1 MRDEARALS
10 AMQGTWVVMRREL
23 RALLQDRRS
32 VTMMIVFGLV
42 LPVVIGNSGAGTKG
56 NPKLILGILTEV
68 LVFPYI
74 AGLQA
79 ALTSFIGEREHGTL
93 GPLLATPLSNV
104 SIFAGKLLGAAYLP
118 SLVTSAVGFV
128 AFISILHG
136 KASDPLNDKV
146 VAHSSFAFTIVLSLV
161 AGFTMVALGLLLG
174 SKAKSV
180 RGAQAITAVVVFP
193 VIFGVQVLAF
203 IVVDHSALFAWS
215 VLAGLVVAIIAGL
228 VFAARLW
235 NREEALVS
243 SG

>member
-1 MRDEARALS
+1 MTDDVRALS
-10 AMQGTWVVMRREL
+10 ALSGTWVVMRREL

-32 VTMMIVFGLV
+32 VTMMLIFGLL
-42 LPVVIGNSGAGTKG
+42 LPIVIANSAGRATGK
-56 NPKLILGILTEV
+56 PEVILGILTEV

-79 ALTSFIGEREHGTL
+79 ALTAFVGEREHGTL
-93 GPLLATPLSNV
+93 GPLLATPLSNT

-128 AFISILHG
+128 AFIGFLRG
-136 KASDPLNDKV
+136 KPGDPFTV
-146 VAHSSFAFTIVLSLV
+146 VPRGALIEMVALSLV
-161 AGFTMVALGLLLG
+161 AGFAMVVLGLLFG

-193 VIFGVQVLAF
+193 VIFGVQLLAL
-203 IVVDHSALFAWS
+203 IVVNHTALFAWT
-215 VLAGLVVAIIAGL
+215 VLAGLVVVIVAGL

-243 SG
+243 AG

>member
-1 MRDEARALS
+1 MRDDVRSLPAFA
-10 AMQGTWVVMRREL
+10 GTWVVMRREL

-32 VTMMIVFGLV
+32 VTMMVIFGLA
-42 LPVVIGNSGAGTKG
+42 LPILIASTAVSSRGKQEVILAV
-56 NPKLILGILTEV
+56 LTEV

-118 SLVTSAVGFV
+118 GLATSIIGFV
-128 AFISILHG
+128 AFIVRLRG
-136 KASDPLNDKV
+136 TAGDPFRV
-146 VAHSSFAFTIVLSLV
+146 VRHSTLIEMIALSLV
-161 AGFTMVALGLLLG
+161 AGFAMVALGLLLG
-174 SKAKSV
+174 SKSKSV

-193 VIFGVQVLAF
+193 VIFGVQLLAL
-203 IVVDHSALFAWS
+203 VVVNHTPLFAWS
-215 VLAGLVVAIIAGL
+215 ILIGIVVVIVLGLA
-228 VFAARLW
+228 FASRVW

>member
-1 MRDEARALS
+1 MRDDVRSLPGLA
-10 AMQGTWVVMRREL
+10 GTWVVMRREL

-32 VTMMIVFGLV
+32 ITMMVIFGLALPILIASTAVASKGKQEVV
-42 LPVVIGNSGAGTKG
+42 LAV
-56 NPKLILGILTEV
+56 LTEV

-118 SLVTSAVGFV
+118 GLATSIIGFV
-128 AFISILHG
+128 AFVVRLRGTSG
-136 KASDPLNDKV
+136 DPFRV
-146 VAHSSFAFTIVLSLV
+146 VHHDTLIEMIALSLV
-161 AGFTMVALGLLLG
+161 AGFAMVALGLLLG
-174 SKAKSV
+174 SKSKSV

-193 VIFGVQVLAF
+193 VIFGVQVLAL
-203 IVVDHSALFAWS
+203 VVVNHTALFAWS
-215 VLAGLVVAIIAGL
+215 ILIGIVVLIVLGLI
-228 VFAARLW
+228 FASRVW

>member
-1 MRDEARALS
+1 MTDEVRTLSALS
-10 AMQGTWVVMRREL
+10 GTWVVMRREL

-32 VTMMIVFGLV
+32 VTMMLIFGLL
-42 LPVVIGNSGAGTKG
+42 LPIVIANSAGRVRGK
-56 NPKLILGILTEV
+56 PEVILGLLTEV

-79 ALTSFIGEREHGTL
+79 ALTAFVGEREHGTL
-93 GPLLATPLSNV
+93 GPLLATPLSNT
-104 SIFAGKLLGAAYLP
+104 SIFAGKLLGAAYIP
-118 SLVTSAVGFV
+118 SLVTSAVSFV
-128 AFISILHG
+128 AFIGFLHG
-136 KASDPLNDKV
+136 KPGDPFLI
-146 VAHSSFAFTIVLSLV
+146 VAHATLIEMVALSLV
-161 AGFTMVALGLLLG
+161 ASFTMVALGLLIG

-193 VIFGVQVLAF
+193 VIFGVQLLAL
-203 IVVDHSALFAWS
+203 IVVDHSALFAWG

>member
-1 MRDEARALS
+1 MRDEVRALP
-10 AMQGTWVVMRREL
+10 ALTGTFVVMRREL

-32 VTMMIVFGLV
+32 VTMMLIFGLV
-42 LPVVIGNSGAGTKG
+42 LPIVIANGAIGARG
-56 NPKLILGILTEV
+56 RPDIVLVIMTEV

-79 ALTSFIGEREHGTL
+79 ALTAFVGEREHGTL

-104 SIFAGKLLGAAYLP
+104 SIFAGKLLGAAYVP
-118 SLVTSAVGFV
+118 SLATSAIGFT
-128 AFISILHG
+128 ALFLRG
-136 KASDPLNDKV
+136 KAADP
-146 VAHSSFAFTIVLSLV
+146 FTIVSHGVLLETVVLSLV
-161 AGFTMVALGLLLG
+161 AGFAMVVLGLLFG

-193 VIFGVQVLAF
+193 VIFGVQALAF
-203 IVVDHSALFAWS
+203 VVVRESAWIAWSIMLGFAVAIVVSVGLSAR
-215 VLAGLVVAIIAGL
+215 I
-228 VFAARLW
+228 W

>member
-1 MRDEARALS
+1 MRDEVRALPTLT
-10 AMQGTWVVMRREL
+10 GTFVVMRREL

-32 VTMMIVFGLV
+32 VTMMLIFGLV
-42 LPVVIGNSGAGTKG
+42 LPIVIANGAIGARG
-56 NPKLILGILTEV
+56 RPDIVLVIMTEV

-79 ALTSFIGEREHGTL
+79 ALTAFVGEREHGTL

-104 SIFAGKLLGAAYLP
+104 SIFAGKLLGAAYVP
-118 SLVTSAVGFV
+118 SLATSAIGFT
-128 AFISILHG
+128 AFLLFLRG
-136 KASDPLNDKV
+136 KAADP
-146 VAHSSFAFTIVLSLV
+146 FTIVSHGVLLETVVLSLV
-161 AGFTMVALGLLLG
+161 AGFAMVVLGLLFG

-193 VIFGVQVLAF
+193 VIFGVQALAF
-203 IVVDHSALFAWS
+203 VVVRESAWIAWSIMLGFAVAIVVSVGLSAR
-215 VLAGLVVAIIAGL
+215 I
-228 VFAARLW
+228 W

>member
-10 AMQGTWVVMRREL
+10 SMQGTWVVMRREL

-32 VTMMIVFGLV
+32 VTMMIIFGLV
-42 LPVVIGNSGAGTKG
+42 LPIVIANSGAGTKG
-56 NPKLILGILTEV
+56 RPELILGILTEV

-74 AGLQA
+74 AGLQS
-79 ALTSFIGEREHGTL
+79 ALTSFVGEREHGTL

-104 SIFAGKLLGAAYLP
+104 SIFAGKLLGAAYIP
-118 SLVTSAVGFV
+118 SLVTSSVGFI
-128 AFISILHG
+128 AFTAILHG
-136 KASDPLNDKV
+136 KAGDPLTV
-146 VAHSSFAFTIVLSLV
+146 VSHSTFALMIVLSLV
-161 AGFTMVALGLLLG
+161 AGFTMVALGLLFG

-193 VIFGVQVLAF
+193 VIFGVQVLAL
-203 IVVDHSALFAWS
+203 IVVNHSALFAWG
-215 VLAGLVVAIIAGL
+215 VLAGLVAAIIAGL
-228 VFAARLW
+228 GFAARLW